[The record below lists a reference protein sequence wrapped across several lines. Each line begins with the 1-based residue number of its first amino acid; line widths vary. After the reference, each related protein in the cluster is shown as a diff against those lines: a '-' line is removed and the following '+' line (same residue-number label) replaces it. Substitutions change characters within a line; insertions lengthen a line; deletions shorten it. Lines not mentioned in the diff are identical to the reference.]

1 MRVIV
6 ACSSCTEFRRD
17 HIVFVG
23 GHGYYFALRPL
34 PMPTSNL
41 LRRKW
46 LLLVWQVLL
55 SEGFFF
61 AMLGM
66 TCGLGKISVCGYASK
81 GGALS
86 LKETVKLVREQN
98 VPCVFLRVNCCA
110 LKKDIKMKCGR

>member
-1 MRVIV
+1 MSHVRAIA

-34 PMPTSNL
+34 PTPTSNL

-55 SEGFFF
+55 SEGFFL

-66 TCGLGKISVCGYASK
+66 MW
-81 GGALS
+81 
-86 LKETVKLVREQN
+86 VRKN
-98 VPCVFLRVNCCA
+98 IRLWLRIERRSPVLQRDC
-110 LKKDIKMKCGR
+110 